1 MHFPL
6 LCGVIL
12 LAGILQIAFACLA
25 VNNGDSEPTTPGP
38 FAACSVC
45 PTLYAPNCN
54 GLKDRKQCLTST
66 QAQVHRY
73 LIIGRCMFNYT
84 CPEPTH
90 AYAWP
95 VKGNG
100 PIAVSGELECNGPD
114 YTWRIRKYGV
124 TEKIACMSRPQTRCG
139 GCVDVYK
146 PRDPCT
152 VSTCAPRKEVSLSVT
167 RDPNNKKRCLMNFS
181 CPAGTEA
188 YIYEAVAKGYV
199 KATGETLTCTD
210 KGPGSTWEAMLAP
223 PFEVAFVDHMSSKP
237 TFTIETLK
245 PSNAELRSVIE
256 DALKTNFK
264 NVEDV
269 CKECHAPSSFVFGP
283 GAGPWPVVGRNCE
296 MVADANFASSKVATK
311 IASLV
316 EGHSTPYKMSI
327 IDSPKFSLMA
337 NLAVSGEPGP
347 AEVVHCKCSVRVGKD
362 NFPETIRKG
371 LAKHYGKM
379 CVSLGGVFLMREGEA
394 KLHVMPDFPGC
405 PFKAREE
412 VDKWLRFFTMKAPL
426 VCASVFHSYDPGHKL
441 RLEHTHCYS
450 EHGDAGHYHYD
461 TTPETVVYEGW
472 FTAAEKIYR
481 IDEI

>member
-1 MHFPL
+1 MILRLFRGLLQRSISCGSSHCYHTYRLPL
-6 LCGVIL
+6 SQCHRL
-12 LAGILQIAFACLA
+12 
-25 VNNGDSEPTTPGP
+25 S
-38 FAACSVC
+38 SV
-45 PTLYAPNCN
+45 
-54 GLKDRKQCLTST
+54 
-66 QAQVHRY
+66 
-73 LIIGRCMFNYT
+73 
-84 CPEPTH
+84 
-90 AYAWP
+90 
-95 VKGNG
+95 
-100 PIAVSGELECNGPD
+100 
-114 YTWRIRKYGV
+114 RIR
-124 TEKIACMSRPQTRCG
+124 SQFR
-139 GCVDVYK
+139 
-146 PRDPCT
+146 
-152 VSTCAPRKEVSLSVT
+152 S
-167 RDPNNKKRCLMNFS
+167 
-181 CPAGTEA
+181 
-188 YIYEAVAKGYV
+188 
-199 KATGETLTCTD
+199 
-210 KGPGSTWEAMLAP
+210 
-223 PFEVAFVDHMSSKP
+223 MSSKP

-264 NVEDV
+264 NVEVDVTTCPDLSAAPFSMTSNGFGRKLVIAEVGGPGNLFPNLHKEKEFDLQDV

-412 VDKWLRFFTMKAPL
+412 VCAVFSL
-426 VCASVFHSYDPGHKL
+426 VYVTS
-441 RLEHTHCYS
+441 HCYLN
-450 EHGDAGHYHYD
+450 
-461 TTPETVVYEGW
+461 
-472 FTAAEKIYR
+472 
-481 IDEI
+481 DEWLFPVLSKD